1 MEESRHDFAFIGM
14 QYMGMDEVAAYKFAD
29 EMLEFIKGLVY
40 QYVKEMMQNAKG
52 VSL

>member
-1 MEESRHDFAFIGM
+1 MEESRHDFALIGM
-14 QYMGMDEVAAYKFAD
+14 QYMGMDEVTAYKFAD